1 MPGRLVGATVDRE
14 GRRGFVLTLQT
25 REQHIRREKAT
36 SNICTNVALVA
47 LGATIYLALMGPEG
61 LRKVAS
67 LSTAKA
73 HYAAER
79 LGGVPGVSPRFAA
92 PFFKEFA
99 LRLPKAP
106 DRVLRALRKRKI
118 LGGIALGPFDR
129 TLRDCLLVAVT
140 ENRTRAEIDAYAEAL
155 GAAVA

>member
-1 MPGRLVGATVDRE
+1 VGATVDRE

-47 LGATIYLALMGPEG
+47 LGATIYMALMGKEG

-79 LGGVPGVSPRFAA
+79 LGRVAGVSPRFAA

-99 LRLPKAP
+99 LRLPKSP
-106 DRVLRALRKRKI
+106 DRVLRALRKRRI
-118 LGGIALGPFDR
+118 LGGVALGQFDR
-129 TLRDCLLVAVT
+129 TLRDSLLVAVT

-155 GAAVA
+155 APAVA